1 MASEAVIDP
10 DRTNQTGGDG
20 KVFLDGDRVASVV
33 NGTVPA
39 NLIQA
44 PRTLTLV
51 DDWTAADYLFDAEEA
66 AKVRV
71 YEADAGTDR
80 ESSVS
85 DIANRG
91 RDITDQWDITID
103 GTVVTATAKASYL
116 TGLKGLAKARQI
128 TMLVPGRANY
138 ANGAGAGQVR
148 DDFGIEADDE
158 ITFCTA
164 GKNGAELTNA
174 GSQTINTHT
183 VETNEPKVCGYVPPV
198 VKDVVGESSQGGA
211 QDSVDGKI
219 VFPGQRLE
227 YRLETQPH
235 LPDSLA
241 YTIVEVAV
249 TDTYDEHFSAP
260 MTTVLWVLSSPA
272 DSASER
278 TSRIRAESMVA
289 MAVIRVSGTSPVTDR
304 RCPTCSSHPSS
315 LPRSYLAQSDMRR
328 SCRRAVGVL

>member
-1 MASEAVIDP
+1 
-10 DRTNQTGGDG
+10 
-20 KVFLDGDRVASVV
+20 
-33 NGTVPA
+33 
-39 NLIQA
+39 
-44 PRTLTLV
+44 
-51 DDWTAADYLFDAEEA
+51 
-66 AKVRV
+66 
-71 YEADAGTDR
+71 
-80 ESSVS
+80 
-85 DIANRG
+85 
-91 RDITDQWDITID
+91 
-103 GTVVTATAKASYL
+103 
-116 TGLKGLAKARQI
+116 
-128 TMLVPGRANY
+128 MLVPGRANY

-235 LPDSLA
+235 LPDSLT

-249 TDTYDEHFSAP
+249 TDTYDEHFQP
-260 MTTVLWVLSSPA
+260 DKQTLEVTDLTTGKFIPKSQYRSEWNDANHAARLVFADDYVRANWLAGTNPRIIIRFEGVVAEDAPA
-272 DSASER
+272 DTVVDNQWALTLNNSVTPSNKVWNDPPDFQPGKEDTQADPSISIDGK
-278 TSRIRAESMVA
+278 TALLGDRIYYRIDLDAKQTNHAYKVWRLGMVDDWDDEYLELDENHITVTDKA
-289 MAVIRVSGTSPVTDR
+289 NGRDVTDR
-304 RCPTCSSHPSS
+304 FNIQ
-315 LPRSYLAQSDMRR
+315 AID
-328 SCRRAVGVL
+328 GVAYVFAKTVDT